1 MNLSHEKFLDILAL
15 LKLTDSV
22 AADQRIQPR
31 VPMRASVM
39 VAAFPDGKIVDQNCV
54 DPSGNDA
61 QLGQAYSVRVVDLS
75 SGGVAFNHFHALPK
89 GKPFLLDLPAKNA
102 NPDSGV
108 RLLCR
113 VQHCRMTAENRFQI
127 GAQFV
132 RIWNAPAPVL
142 DAAQRAA

>member
-1 MNLSHEKFLDILAL
+1 MNLSHEKFLDVLAS
-15 LKLTDSV
+15 LKMLDQIPT
-22 AADQRIQPR
+22 DQRNHPR
-31 VPMRASVM
+31 IPLRASVL
-39 VAAFPDGKIVDQNCV
+39 VAILPDGKIVDQNCI
-54 DPSGNDA
+54 DSNGHEA

-89 GKPFLLDLPAKNA
+89 GKPFVLDLPGK
-102 NPDSGV
+102 DGKSESGA

-132 RIWNAPAPVL
+132 RLWTTPSPVL
-142 DAAQRAA
+142 DAIQRAA